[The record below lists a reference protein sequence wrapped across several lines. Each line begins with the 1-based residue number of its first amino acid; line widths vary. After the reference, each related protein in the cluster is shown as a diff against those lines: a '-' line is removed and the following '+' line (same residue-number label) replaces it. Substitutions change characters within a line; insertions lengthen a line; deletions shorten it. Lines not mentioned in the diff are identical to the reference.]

1 MVDTV
6 EQAQACI
13 EHLRKNNIGRA
24 SFMVLEKLSRIPAK
38 PAQTPENIPRLFDL
52 IKPKESKFAPAL
64 YKAVQ
69 DTLVAQDLTQ
79 ANRIAYRE
87 KRKVVTLA
95 GDLIEAFGTMS
106 GGGKQVSRGGMSSKF
121 APDVVSPEVLRNYQ
135 KESDDAE
142 AKLKEAQEQHR
153 SIESE
158 LEALIRSGPEIE
170 ISLQKV
176 NMDVQNITKAIA
188 ESERRLRELSYVSR
202 RRSFTVMELTGTLVP
217 KTKLAPPTNLE
228 SLPSMQPSRLRLG
241 NSRRSAIE
249 PQESRVRSRRWRRR
263 SWRSVVRG
271 F

>member
-1 MVDTV
+1 MQGRLGNLGTIPEKYDVAVTTAASALNNLVVDTV

-13 EHLRKNNIGRA
+13 EHLRRNNIGRA
-24 SFMVLEKLSRIPAK
+24 SFMVLEKLSRVPTK

-52 IKPKESKFAPAL
+52 IKPKEPKFAPAL

-69 DTLVAQDLTQ
+69 DTLVAQDLGQ

-106 GGGKQVSRGGMSSKF
+106 GGGKQVARGGMSSKF

-142 AKLKEAQEQHR
+142 AKFREAQEQHR

-170 ISLQKV
+170 MNLQKV
-176 NMDVQNITKAIA
+176 NMDVQNIVKAIT
-188 ESERRLRELSYVSR
+188 ESERRLRELS
-202 RRSFTVMELTGTLVP
+202 
-217 KTKLAPPTNLE
+217 
-228 SLPSMQPSRLRLG
+228 
-241 NSRRSAIE
+241 
-249 PQESRVRSRRWRRR
+249 
-263 SWRSVVRG
+263 
-271 F
+271 